1 MANVYIKF
9 YGCQS
14 NLDDGMIAKGILERD
29 NYKFTDQIEN
39 SDICVIGTCVVK
51 PTTANKI
58 INKLKDIYSRK
69 KLVIAGCMSESETK
83 FCKKQFPNA
92 SLVNTYNITN
102 ISKAVE
108 DLLNNKVTYYLGKR
122 KEVKLKLPKL
132 INKDVVTIQIASGCT
147 SSCLYCEAKLAKGYI
162 QSYPEKLIMYEIKH
176 YLGRGIKKFNLS
188 STNNSDYG
196 IDIGTNLPSLLKKII
211 SIRGG
216 FNMRIGM
223 MNPAEVINFLDDLIE
238 VYKNNK
244 IQKFLH
250 IPVQSGSDKVL
261 REMNRNYKVSD
272 FINIA
277 EKFRK
282 NIPGITI
289 STDIIV
295 GYPSESEEDFK
306 ETIDLIKKI
315 KPEVLNISKFGA
327 RPGTQAA
334 KLKPLK
340 SEIVKERSVIL
351 TRIFKEI
358 TN

>member
-1 MANVYIKF
+1 M
-9 YGCQS
+9 
-14 NLDDGMIAKGILERD
+14 
-29 NYKFTDQIEN
+29 
-39 SDICVIGTCVVK
+39 
-51 PTTANKI
+51 
-58 INKLKDIYSRK
+58 
-69 KLVIAGCMSESETK
+69 
-83 FCKKQFPNA
+83 
-92 SLVNTYNITN
+92 
-102 ISKAVE
+102 
-108 DLLNNKVTYYLGKR
+108 
-122 KEVKLKLPKL
+122 
-132 INKDVVTIQIASGCT
+132 
-147 SSCLYCEAKLAKGYI
+147 YCEAKLAKGYI

-261 REMNRNYKVSD
+261 GEMNRNYKVND
-272 FINIA
+272 FINIV